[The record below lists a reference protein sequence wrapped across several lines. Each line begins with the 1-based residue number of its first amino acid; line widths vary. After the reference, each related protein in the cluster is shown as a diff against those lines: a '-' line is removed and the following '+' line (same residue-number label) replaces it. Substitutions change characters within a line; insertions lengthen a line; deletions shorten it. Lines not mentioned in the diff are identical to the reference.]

1 MFNLR
6 IKFNDYCVEKLP
18 SLAVENKDIRFYLLD
33 KMYMLNLKVL
43 LKDERF

>member
-6 IKFNDYCVEKLP
+6 VKFNDFCVEMLP
-18 SLAVENKDIRFYLLD
+18 SLAVENKNIRFYLLD
-33 KMYMLNLKVL
+33 KMYVWNLKVL